1 MRQMLLRSFLASAL
15 TGAALLGQ
23 PPATPKHPVT
33 DTYHGVKITDDY
45 RWLENA
51 ADPSVQAW
59 SDAQNRNARHY
70 LDALPSRA
78 PLYEELKKLITR
90 QSARYFAM
98 SYRGGT
104 LFALKMQPPSEQAIL
119 VALKSAD
126 DPASERVLV
135 DPNRLD
141 SKGGIEI
148 DFYVPSVDGKCVA
161 VSMSKGGSESGDVTV
176 YDVASAAALPGLVP
190 RVNGGTAG
198 GSLAWNQDGSG
209 FWYTRYPRAG
219 ERPPADLDFFQQVY
233 FHKLGADTSA
243 DTYAIGKDFPR
254 IAEIALASSDDGR
267 YVLAQMANGDG
278 GDFAHYLLTPSG
290 QWTQIATYTD
300 EVPQVAFG
308 SGGQL
313 YMLTRRNAPLGRI
326 VSVPLDRPLMSNA
339 RMVVPESKNA
349 IQFVVP
355 TAHRLYVVDQ
365 AGGPEQVRVFPA
377 GGGTGSLVPLPPVS
391 SVGGVVR
398 TSGDDVLLL
407 SGSYLAP
414 PAWDRYDGAAGKLA
428 PTALREIGAADF
440 KDCEVVRE
448 FATSKDGTR
457 IPLNIIRRKGT
468 KLDGNN
474 PTLLYGYGGYS
485 ISLAPSYNVS
495 RRVLLDRGVVYV
507 VANLRGGGE
516 YGEPW
521 HRAGNLKKK
530 QNVFDDF
537 AAAARWLIDNHYTTA
552 AKLAIEGGSNGG
564 LLMGA
569 AETQHPELYRAVVS
583 HVGIYDM
590 LRVELQPNGAFNV
603 TEFGTVKE
611 MDQFRSLYDYSP
623 YHHVKDGTEYPA
635 TLFLTGANDPRVD
648 PSHSRKMT
656 ARLQASGT
664 KQPVLLRTTSSAGHG
679 IGTALTEQIA
689 QQADVMAFLFAQW
702 GLR

>member
-1 MRQMLLRSFLASAL
+1 MLLRWFLLSAL

-23 PPATPKHPVT
+23 PPTTPKRPVT

-59 SDAQNRNARHY
+59 SDAQNLNARHY
-70 LDALPSRA
+70 LDAQPSRA
-78 PLYEELKKLITR
+78 PLFEELKKLITR
-90 QSARYFAM
+90 QSARYFGV
-98 SYRGGT
+98 SYRGGI

-119 VALKSAD
+119 VTLKSAD
-126 DPASERVLV
+126 DPASERVIV

-148 DFYVPSVDGKCVA
+148 DFYVPSLDGKRVA
-161 VSMSKGGSESGDVTV
+161 VSMSKGGSETGDVSV

-233 FHKLGADTSA
+233 FHKLGADTHQDS
-243 DTYAIGKDFPR
+243 YAIGKDFPR
-254 IAEIALASSDDGR
+254 IAEIALTSSEDGR

-278 GDFAHYLLTPSG
+278 GDFAHYLLTPAG
-290 QWTQIATYTD
+290 QWTQIASYTD

-308 SGGQL
+308 PTGQL
-313 YMLTRRNAPLGRI
+313 YMLTRRSAPLGRI

-339 RMVVPESKNA
+339 KTVVPESKNA
-349 IQFVVP
+349 IQFVIP

-377 GGGTGSLVPLPPVS
+377 GGGTGSLVPLPPVA

-407 SGSYLAP
+407 SGTYLAP
-414 PAWDRYDGAAGKLA
+414 PAWYRYDGTAGKLA

-448 FATSKDGTR
+448 FATSKDGAK

-474 PTLLYGYGGYS
+474 PTLLYGYGGYN
-485 ISLAPSYNVS
+485 ISLSPGYNVS

-623 YHHVKDGTEYPA
+623 YHHVKDGAEYPA

-656 ARLQASGT
+656 ARMQASGT

-689 QQADVMAFLFAQW
+689 QQTDVMAFLFAQW
-702 GLR
+702 GIR

>member
-1 MRQMLLRSFLASAL
+1 MRQMLLRSFLTSAL

-23 PPATPKHPVT
+23 PPTPKHPVT

-59 SDAQNRNARHY
+59 SDAQNLNARHY

-78 PLYEELKKLITR
+78 PLFEELKSLITR

-104 LFALKMQPPSEQAIL
+104 LFALKLQPPSEQAIL
-119 VALKSAD
+119 VTLKSAD
-126 DPASERVLV
+126 DLSSERVIV

-148 DFYVPSVDGKCVA
+148 DFYVPSVDGKRVA

-176 YDVASAAALPGLVP
+176 YDVASAAALPGTVP

-254 IAEIALASSDDGR
+254 IAEIALTSSEDGR

-308 SGGQL
+308 PGSQL

-339 RMVVPESKNA
+339 KTVVPESKNA

-377 GGGTGSLVPLPPVS
+377 GGGTGSLVPVPPVS

-407 SGSYLAP
+407 SGTYLAP
-414 PAWDRYDGAAGKLA
+414 PAWYRYDGAAGKLA

-448 FATSKDGTR
+448 FATSKDGAR

-485 ISLAPSYNVS
+485 ISLSPGYNVS

-656 ARLQASGT
+656 ARMQASGT

-689 QQADVMAFLFAQW
+689 QQTDVMAFLFAQW

>member
-1 MRQMLLRSFLASAL
+1 MRQMLLRSFLTSAL

-59 SDAQNRNARHY
+59 SDAQNLNARHY

-78 PLYEELKKLITR
+78 PLFEELKNLITR

-119 VALKSAD
+119 VTLKSAD
-126 DPASERVLV
+126 DLASERVIV

-148 DFYVPSVDGKCVA
+148 DFYVPSLDGKRVA

-254 IAEIALASSDDGR
+254 IAEIALTSSEDGR

-308 SGGQL
+308 PGGQL

-339 RMVVPESKNA
+339 KTVVPESKNA

-407 SGSYLAP
+407 SGTLP
-414 PAWDRYDGAAGKLA
+414 RAAGMVS
-428 PTALREIGAADF
+428 LRRRSGETGAHRAARDRRGRF
-440 KDCEVVRE
+440 QRLR
-448 FATSKDGTR
+448 SGPR
-457 IPLNIIRRKGT
+457 IRHLKGRRQNPAEHYPPQGNEARRK
-468 KLDGNN
+468 
-474 PTLLYGYGGYS
+474 
-485 ISLAPSYNVS
+485 
-495 RRVLLDRGVVYV
+495 
-507 VANLRGGGE
+507 
-516 YGEPW
+516 
-521 HRAGNLKKK
+521 
-530 QNVFDDF
+530 
-537 AAAARWLIDNHYTTA
+537 
-552 AKLAIEGGSNGG
+552 
-564 LLMGA
+564 
-569 AETQHPELYRAVVS
+569 
-583 HVGIYDM
+583 
-590 LRVELQPNGAFNV
+590 
-603 TEFGTVKE
+603 
-611 MDQFRSLYDYSP
+611 
-623 YHHVKDGTEYPA
+623 
-635 TLFLTGANDPRVD
+635 
-648 PSHSRKMT
+648 
-656 ARLQASGT
+656 
-664 KQPVLLRTTSSAGHG
+664 
-679 IGTALTEQIA
+679 
-689 QQADVMAFLFAQW
+689 
-702 GLR
+702 